1 MPLLAETVSADVAV
15 PLAGTFTGVTLN
27 DAPIPVE
34 EAAAVKLTEQ
44 QKPLML
50 DSVTVVLVDDPT

>member
-1 MPLLAETVSADVAV
+1 MAV
-15 PLAGTFTGVTLN
+15 PPDGTFTGVTLK
-27 DAPIPVE
+27 DAPIPGE
-34 EAAAVKLTEQ
+34 EAAAVKLTKQ